1 MRRALRLAACLLGA
15 APALA
20 QEPPGPLPEG
30 PATLRGRIVHET
42 GGAVASLPVVLYAA
56 PAEGVPGLGRT
67 VSDASGA
74 FAFENLSNAPGLAY
88 LVGVRAEELPFGVRV
103 EFAPGQTL
111 REVEVRIAP
120 PLADASGV
128 ERPAARLRIERGCGG
143 LRVVETHELRNP
155 ADRPVVVPESRRE
168 GAAALLELELPAGAG
183 PLSLPFG
190 SQGLEQEGARVAF
203 WGPLHPGVHEIEF
216 AYSIPTPD
224 GSARL
229 GWRLPRGVD
238 RLEVWTHADGP
249 RVAAAGL
256 APGPERTFDG
266 RRYATLAAGP
276 LAPGAALDLA
286 LELPAVAPAALAVS
300 EARTWLEL
308 DDAALV
314 VDAEYRLA
322 VAGDAP
328 LAADSDAPL
337 LCVSLPPGAEALR
350 FSPETLAMGADPDP
364 SGELALRGPIPNGAS
379 VVALRYRVPVAGE
392 AVELA
397 PRFDRG
403 AGALSVFVADTGVA
417 VETARLHRRR
427 PIQTADR
434 TFLHLEGFE
443 IEPGESV
450 PLRLVRLA
458 PRRPPSRL
466 ATLGFSVALAAAG
479 IGFLI
484 GPLRVR
490 RDEPA
495 VDPVLA
501 QLEIERESIVAALR
515 GLEEDFETGKLDAPD
530 HEELRGELRA
540 RAAELIQRREAAA
553 ARPRAERAAVA
564 KPACAACAAELPP
577 DARFCHRCG
586 AAVAGGPG

>member
-20 QEPPGPLPEG
+20 QEPAGRLPEG

-42 GGAVASLPVVLYAA
+42 GGPVAGLPVVLYAA
-56 PAEGVPGLGRT
+56 PADGAPGLGRT

-103 EFAPGQTL
+103 EFEPGQTL

-120 PLADASGV
+120 PLDDASGV
-128 ERPAARLRIERGCGG
+128 ERRAARLRIERGCGG

-155 ADRPVVVPESRRE
+155 ADRPVLVPESRRE
-168 GAAALLELELPAGAG
+168 GAAALLEIELPAGAG
-183 PLSLPFG
+183 PLSLPFA
-190 SQGLEQEGARVAF
+190 SMGLEQEGARVAF
-203 WGPLHPGVHEIEF
+203 WGPLHPGAHEIEF
-216 AYSIPTPD
+216 AYSVPTSD

-229 GWRLPRGVD
+229 AWRLPGGVE
-238 RLEVWTHADGP
+238 RLEVWTHPDGP
-249 RVAAAGL
+249 RVEGAGL
-256 APGPERTFDG
+256 APGPERTLDG
-266 RRYATLAAGP
+266 RRYTTRAAGP
-276 LAPGAALDLA
+276 LGPGAGLELA
-286 LELPAVAPAALAVS
+286 LELPAVAPAALAVR
-300 EARTWLEL
+300 EARSWLEL

-322 VAGDAP
+322 VAGGAP

-350 FSPETLAMGADPDP
+350 FSSETLAMGAEPDP
-364 SGELALRGPIPNGAS
+364 SGDLALRGPIPAGTS

-392 AVELA
+392 AVDLA

-403 AGALSVFVADTGVA
+403 AGALSVFVADTGIV
-417 VETARLHRRR
+417 VETSRLHRRR

-450 PLRLVRLA
+450 PLRLARLA
-458 PRRPPSRL
+458 PPRPPSRL

-479 IGFLI
+479 IGFLV
-484 GPLRVR
+484 GPLRAR
-490 RDEPA
+490 RDEAAVEPA
-495 VDPVLA
+495 LA
-501 QLEIERESIVAALR
+501 ELEIERESIVAALR
-515 GLEEDFETGKLDAPD
+515 SLEEDFETGKLDASD
-530 HEELRGELRA
+530 YEELRGELRA
-540 RAAELIQRREAAA
+540 RAAELIRRREAA
-553 ARPRAERAAVA
+553 ARPRAERPAAA
-564 KPACAACAAELPP
+564 EPACAVCAARLPP

-586 AAVAGGPG
+586 AAVAGGTG